1 MNFYRDR
8 MGKNQKAL
16 LAKINQIESSINM
29 MEFSLESI
37 HALQMALQNE
47 IDTVQ
52 IYEQMLKYIKDPQ
65 GRELL
70 YRLIVEEHQHKQK
83 IKEKIILAGGR
94 ISQIDFSTEVEYPNR
109 QQILEME
116 LDNCNVSEL
125 VNIALESEQINRDFY
140 DIQLKRAQNKEV
152 KEIFKW
158 LLEQE
163 ELHIQNLKKEYS
175 AYIS

>member
-1 MNFYRDR
+1 

-16 LAKINQIESSINM
+16 LAKINQIESEINM
-29 MEFSLESI
+29 TEFSLESI
-37 HALQMALQNE
+37 HALQMAMQNE
-47 IDTVQ
+47 LDTVQ
-52 IYEQMLKYIKDPQ
+52 IYEQMLKHASDPK

-70 YRLIVEEHQHKQK
+70 HRLIVEEHQHEQK

-94 ISQIDFSTEVEYPNR
+94 FSQVDFTIEVEYPNR
-109 QQILEME
+109 EQILEME

-125 VNIALESEQINRDFY
+125 VNIALQSEQMNRDFY
-140 DIQLKRAQNKEV
+140 CIQLKRAKNKEV

-175 AYIS
+175 AYLS